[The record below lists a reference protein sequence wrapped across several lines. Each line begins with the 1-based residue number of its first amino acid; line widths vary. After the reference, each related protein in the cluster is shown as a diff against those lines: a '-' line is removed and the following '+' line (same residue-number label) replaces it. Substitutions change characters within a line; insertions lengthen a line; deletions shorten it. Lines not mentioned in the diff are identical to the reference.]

1 MELAT
6 GNWNKSTV
14 LGNYQSG
21 DQLLVELS
29 EVGDTHKKWVKCT
42 AQLKEV
48 IAKNK
53 REGVGERI
61 VLFLELPHLDLSV
74 GDQFIVKSTLEAI
87 RNKGNPGEF
96 DAELYWNA
104 KGYYLQS
111 FASKDAY
118 QFVGKSALPLWK
130 DQLNALHAFFKKCLT
145 KHLSGQEE
153 AIALALVLGDKSL
166 LSRETTSSFTS
177 TGALHVLAVS
187 GLHVGLIMQLLLV
200 VMQQFSAWISKYQA
214 ILFVVVLMWIY
225 ALLTGLSPSV
235 LRAVFMFSVLAIG
248 QIMGRSRDNLNV
260 LFFTAFCLIFFQ
272 PFTLFDIGFQLSFAA
287 MLGIFLF
294 NSRITAIYSPQQF
307 WLKWLWQGTAIG
319 FAAQLMTTPLSL
331 FYFHQFP
338 NYFLLA
344 NTGLMLT
351 SGLILGV
358 GIALF
363 ACSHIPFLG
372 AFLGK
377 ILNVL
382 IYSSLKFLEWVEALP
397 GAVATGFNVPFWWV
411 ILVGALLIYLF
422 NFGGFR
428 RYTILSY
435 TCILLLMGVL
445 VVNRHRQMVLN
456 ELVIFQHN
464 QPVIVVKLGDRIY
477 CFCEARAAQLPKIQ
491 RLIALYVIACPGN
504 PRVFNLKV
512 SNWKILAHNRL
523 VSVKSTPQTIDI
535 RVDGKSIKLLKKEIP
550 SESTD
555 AVCVSMP
562 WLSAP
567 AAIHLSDGA
576 FRKFI

>member
-1 MELAT
+1 
-6 GNWNKSTV
+6 
-14 LGNYQSG
+14 
-21 DQLLVELS
+21 
-29 EVGDTHKKWVKCT
+29 
-42 AQLKEV
+42 
-48 IAKNK
+48 
-53 REGVGERI
+53 
-61 VLFLELPHLDLSV
+61 
-74 GDQFIVKSTLEAI
+74 
-87 RNKGNPGEF
+87 
-96 DAELYWNA
+96 
-104 KGYYLQS
+104 
-111 FASKDAY
+111 
-118 QFVGKSALPLWK
+118 
-130 DQLNALHAFFKKCLT
+130 
-145 KHLSGQEE
+145 
-153 AIALALVLGDKSL
+153 
-166 LSRETTSSFTS
+166 
-177 TGALHVLAVS
+177 
-187 GLHVGLIMQLLLV
+187 
-200 VMQQFSAWISKYQA
+200 
-214 ILFVVVLMWIY
+214 
-225 ALLTGLSPSV
+225 
-235 LRAVFMFSVLAIG
+235 
-248 QIMGRSRDNLNV
+248 
-260 LFFTAFCLIFFQ
+260 
-272 PFTLFDIGFQLSFAA
+272 

-363 ACSHIPFLG
+363 ACSHVPLLG
-372 AFLGK
+372 ALLGK

-411 ILVGALLIYLF
+411 ILVGALLIYMF
-422 NFGGFR
+422 NFGGYR
-428 RYTILSY
+428 RFTFLSY
-435 TCILLLMGVL
+435 TCILLLMSVL

-491 RLIALYVIACPGN
+491 RLIAMYVIACPGN
-504 PRVFNLKV
+504 PRVFNLKA

-567 AAIHLSDGA
+567 AAIQLSDGA
-576 FRKFI
+576 FRTFI